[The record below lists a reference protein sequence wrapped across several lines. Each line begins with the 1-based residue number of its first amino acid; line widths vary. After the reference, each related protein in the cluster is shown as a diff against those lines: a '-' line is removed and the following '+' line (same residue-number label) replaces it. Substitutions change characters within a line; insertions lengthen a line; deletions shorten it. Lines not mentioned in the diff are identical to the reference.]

1 MSRKL
6 FAWIMA
12 LALCIGASST
22 AFAYGETAAAGTGC
36 VVSASR
42 HTALIDQNGVLWT
55 WGDNTKGQLGNGT
68 TENSTVPVR
77 IFDSAYSVSCSDTH
91 TAAIKTDGSLWI
103 WGRNWY
109 LELGVGSGN
118 APTSVS
124 TLDSL
129 QTVPK
134 KVMDNVAA
142 VSCGSGFTAAVKTDG
157 TLWLWGCNDSGAI
170 GNGGKA
176 DKVVDALGVHV
187 QTSPVK
193 VMDGVKLVS
202 CGSNHF
208 LVIMADGSVR
218 VWGDNSVG
226 ELGNGGAGN
235 ATSVWGSIQ
244 TVPVAL
250 GGLSASAVSAPV
262 FFDVAEGAY
271 YAQPVAWAV
280 GKGITNGTGRNVF
293 SPDQTCTKAQIIT
306 FLWRAAGSPAPNER
320 MKNDPDASLACSP
333 PARSC
338 TLYK

>member
-118 APTSVS
+118 APTGVS

-157 TLWLWGCNDSGAI
+157 SLW
-170 GNGGKA
+170 
-176 DKVVDALGVHV
+176 
-187 QTSPVK
+187 
-193 VMDGVKLVS
+193 M
-202 CGSNHF
+202 
-208 LVIMADGSVR
+208 
-218 VWGDNSVG
+218 WGDNSNG

-235 ATSVWGSIQ
+235 ATSVWGNIQ

-250 GGLSASAVSAPV
+250 GGLSDPAVSAPV